1 MQDVTRFS
9 SNPIAVQK
17 SVRVD
22 NARILTSGDA
32 GVIQPISFIPLLRED
47 AVTSGRIDISV
58 EMMETAEMLM
68 NSIYV
73 EANAYFVPY
82 LAFDRFTGMDSL
94 NRSFMKVKEREADAA
109 PVPFINSAVYGTHG
123 SNEIYKALGLHH
135 RSDKQVNLA
144 VVEAYNEMVNFRRK
158 QRSQS
163 LPLRNAT
170 DTTLA
175 EAFWNH
181 QGLKHIVPD
190 FDQARID
197 GEVALNVVS
206 NAMPVQSPSTGALSV
221 EVNGVARSLEY
232 NSNPNYIAASNN
244 QNGSSA
250 AELFVELEQNGITVS
265 LANIE
270 IAKQTAAFA
279 RLREQYQG
287 HSDDY
292 IIDLLMEGVRIPEQN
307 MKEPILMAKRSTV
320 VGYTRRYATDGA
332 NLDKS
337 ATNGATMLSLPL
349 RLPPVNTGGV
359 IIVTVETTPEQLWER
374 KKDYFFDT
382 VDQDKWPQYLRDY
395 LDPEKVDVVPNEHVD
410 VDHSTP
416 DGTFGYAPLNHVWQ
430 RDFARIGGK
439 YFRPEVDGAFDEDR
453 QKIWAVETVDPQLTA
468 DFYLCTNLHKKV
480 FADSNSDSF
489 EYMAR
494 QNTMISGNTV
504 FGAMLTEATDD
515 YDKVSEKVDLTRI
528 EKA

>member
-109 PVPFINSAVYGTHG
+109 PVSFINSAVYGTHG

-158 QRSQS
+158 QRSKA

-197 GEVALNVVS
+197 GEVALNIV
-206 NAMPVQSPSTGALSV
+206 AAEMPVKWKNGSNQTGGVQALTLATDAFSPGVDPGVYAYGVGVQNLFS
-221 EVNGVARSLEY
+221 EMQENGV
-232 NSNPNYIAASNN
+232 
-244 QNGSSA
+244 
-250 AELFVELEQNGITVS
+250 TVS
-265 LANIE
+265 LSNIE
-270 IAKQTAAFA
+270 MAKQTAAFA
-279 RLREQYQG
+279 RLREQFQG

-395 LDPEKVDVVPNEHVD
+395 LDPERVDVVPNEHVD

-515 YDKVSEKVDLTRI
+515 YDKVTEKVDLTRI